1 MSISTSTS
9 TEAEAPRAP
18 ATAAAS
24 IRTRVRYG
32 VLALVLAATIINY
45 VDRVNISIAAPFMSK
60 DLGIDKVQLGLIFSA
75 FSWTYA
81 FALLPGGYLVDRL
94 GSRLMYG
101 VSLITW
107 SVATVLQ
114 GLASGFASLFAFRL
128 GVGLMEAPAFPA
140 NSRAVTM
147 WFPQRERGLATSI
160 FLVGQYAA
168 TALFS
173 GLLLWLTISWGWR
186 AVFFVTGGVG
196 ILFGIVW
203 LALYRDPTRSR
214 RVNEAEL
221 RYIEEGGGLARN
233 QEKSPV
239 RMDQIAQL
247 FHFRQIWAVC
257 IGKFASNSALTFFL
271 TWFPTY
277 LIEER
282 KITTIKAGI
291 FTVLPYLGAT
301 IGIVLAGVVSDWLIR
316 RGTSMSF
323 ARKLPLVVGSALGMS
338 IILVNVTDSNELCI
352 AILTLAFFAQG
363 ISSMSWAAVSEIAPK
378 ELIAVTGGITSF
390 AANLT
395 GIITPVIIGYIV
407 HVTGS
412 FVWAINLVAFLSL
425 IGTLSYSLLLGRIH
439 RIELKP
445 SAA

>member
-1 MSISTSTS
+1 MSLA
-9 TEAEAPRAP
+9 TESAPPGGAAAEATGR
-18 ATAAAS
+18 S
-24 IRTRVRYG
+24 RVRYG
-32 VLALVLAATIINY
+32 VLALVLVATIINY

-101 VSLITW
+101 VSLIAW

-140 NSRAVTM
+140 NTRAVTM
-147 WFPQRERGLATSI
+147 WFPQKERGLATSI

-173 GLLLWLTISWGWR
+173 GLLLWLTIAVGWR
-186 AVFFVTGGVG
+186 EVFFVTGGIG
-196 ILFGIVW
+196 IVFGIVW
-203 LALYRDPTRSR
+203 LCLYRDPMQSR
-214 RVNEAEL
+214 RVNAAEL

-233 QEKSPV
+233 QAQSPV
-239 RMDQIAQL
+239 TMRQIRQL
-247 FHFRQIWAVC
+247 FHYRQIWAIC
-257 IGKFASNSALTFFL
+257 LGKFASNSALTFFL

-301 IGIVLAGVVSDWLIR
+301 VGILLAGAVSDWLIR

-323 ARKLPLVVGSALGMS
+323 ARKLPLVAGSALGMS
-338 IILVNVTDSNELCI
+338 IILVNITDSNELCI

-363 ISSMSWAAVSEIAPK
+363 ISSTSWAAVSEVAPR
-378 ELIAVTGGITSF
+378 ELIAVTGGVTSF

-395 GIITPVIIGYIV
+395 GIITPVVIGYIV
-407 HVTGS
+407 HETGS
-412 FVWAINLVAFLSL
+412 FTWAINLVAFLSL
-425 IGTLSYSLLLGRIH
+425 LGTLSYSFLLGRLH

-445 SAA
+445 AVA